1 MSNIILTNSNATY
14 TTALSTPL
22 NNVSNNTFTLPLLP
36 SATGQISS
44 ASGSFTYTSTVASV
58 SGSGGTALAGTSAI
72 GTGAT
77 NTGTNATFNITVV
90 SGAVTSVVL
99 NYGGSGYV
107 AGNTITI
114 PAASLGTGGTGSI
127 VITVV
132 TVGTLNSGTL
142 LANPMVAGTAAGASI
157 VLTSGTLSS
166 QSSYAGSL
174 EYNGYSP
181 YFTPTGTQRGVMQAA
196 QYYALNTAYTGT
208 QATTAQS
215 IFGLT
220 NGVTLASSTI
230 YEFEMAIALSK
241 SAGTTPHTLS
251 MGFGGTATL
260 NSIGYWFIYDT
271 TNTNY
276 SSAQTTYQWF
286 MSSASANAMT
296 ITSGIT
302 TAAFYAWGVVKGIV
316 SVNAGGT
323 FNPQYTLSAAPGGA
337 YTNAVGS
344 YMKISPLAAS
354 GSNVSI
360 GAWS

>member
-44 ASGSFTYTSTVASV
+44 VSGSFTYTSTVASV

-230 YEFEMAIALSK
+230 YEFELSINMSR

-251 MGFGGTATL
+251 INFGGTATL
-260 NSIGYWFIYDT
+260 NSIGYSVIYSGNGSLGYGYYAVT
-271 TNTNY
+271 ASLAP
-276 SSAQTTYQWF
+276 SSIT
-286 MSSASANAMT
+286 SASYYLLGLYKGT
-296 ITSGIT
+296 I
-302 TAAFYAWGVVKGIV
+302 

-337 YTNAVGS
+337 YSTNPGS

>member
-1 MSNIILTNSNATY
+1 MATLTIQN
-14 TTALSTPL
+14 
-22 NNVSNNTFTLPLLP
+22 
-36 SATGQISS
+36 
-44 ASGSFTYTSTVASV
+44 ASGQSTSITPNAS
-58 SGSGGTALAGTSAI
+58 
-72 GTGAT
+72 
-77 NTGTNATFNITVV
+77 NTGTLTLPTGTATILATP
-90 SGAVTSVVL
+90 L
-99 NYGGSGYV
+99 
-107 AGNTITI
+107 
-114 PAASLGTGGTGSI
+114 P
-127 VITVV
+127 
-132 TVGTLNSGTL
+132 SGT
-142 LANPMVAGTAAGASI
+142 ATVAPLTLTTGTN
-157 VLTSGTLSS
+157 LTTPA
-166 QSSYAGSL
+166 AGSL

-241 SAGTTPHTLS
+241 SAGTTSHTLS

-260 NSIGYWFIYDT
+260 NSIGYWFIYNGT
-271 TNTNY
+271 TNNY
-276 SSAQTTYQWF
+276 NTGQTTYQWF
-286 MSSASANAMT
+286 MSSASANA
-296 ITSGIT
+296 ITSGIAG
-302 TAAFYAWGVVKGIV
+302 AAFYVWGVVKGIV

-337 YTNAVGS
+337 YTTAVGS